1 MTEWEKVQAGVVYD
15 DFSRE
20 LFDIR
25 VEAKRLFRVYNAT
38 GDDEAELRRELLE
51 KLLAHVGEGVWI
63 EPDFRCEYGRNISI
77 GDRTYL
83 NFGAIILDC
92 APVSIG
98 SDVLVGPN
106 LGIYAVNH
114 SLVAEERIAGACIG
128 APVSIGDRCWLGGD
142 VKVMAGVTIGDE
154 AVIGAGSVGESR
166 FPNELSGGEQQ
177 RVAIA
182 RALVNNPRM
191 IVADEPTGNLD
202 PVRSLELMLLFEKI
216 NEMGTTILV
225 VTHEKELVNA
235 FSKRVIT
242 IDEGHVVSDDG
253 EEYYS
258 YELE

>member
-25 VEAKRLFRVYNAT
+25 VEAKRLFRAYNAT

-142 VKVMAGVTIGDE
+142 AKVMAGVTIGDE
-154 AVIGAGSVGESR
+154 AVIGAGSVVTRDVPAG
-166 FPNELSGGEQQ
+166 
-177 RVAIA
+177 VIA
-182 RALVNNPRM
+182 AGNPC
-191 IVADEPTGNLD
+191 
-202 PVRSLELMLLFEKI
+202 
-216 NEMGTTILV
+216 
-225 VTHEKELVNA
+225 
-235 FSKRVIT
+235 RVIR
-242 IDEGHVVSDDG
+242 EVRESDLLG
-253 EEYYS
+253 FGR
-258 YELE
+258 